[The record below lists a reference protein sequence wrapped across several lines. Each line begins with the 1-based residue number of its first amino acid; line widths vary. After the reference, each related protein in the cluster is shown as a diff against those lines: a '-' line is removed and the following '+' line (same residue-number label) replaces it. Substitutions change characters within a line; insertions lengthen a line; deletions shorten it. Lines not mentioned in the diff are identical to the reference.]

1 MTISVKEYLL
11 IVTISIVYVFGKQF
25 ITNVIDYLYTNVFS
39 NEFKF
44 IIALLQIIILG
55 IYYCYIKT

>member
-1 MTISVKEYLL
+1 MTITVKEYLL

-44 IIALLQIIILG
+44 IIALLHIIILG

>member
-11 IVTISIVYVFGKQF
+11 IVTISIVYLFAKQF
-25 ITNVIDYLYTNVFS
+25 ITNVIDYLFTNVFS
-39 NEFKF
+39 NEVKLM
-44 IIALLQIIILG
+44 IALLQIIILG